1 MLFLPSQPIFSPL
14 THHRT
19 WGMQEWAAGDKEG
32 VPHPPPQFLDSH
44 EWALLGCQ
52 PWWGASAGSR
62 RSRNH
67 VLSHT
72 LTVAAWMEKYLRGE
86 TTVQRYGPLRNRK
99 AERSRQKQK
108 WRTMEVRKRKTIY
121 TSIAP
126 HGPQRTFMNTTSL
139 YPLDNS
145 SRLASQVLRGIP
157 ILQMRN

>member
-19 WGMQEWAAGDKEG
+19 WGMQEWAAGDKGG

-72 LTVAAWMEKYLRGE
+72 LTVAAWMEKYHCAALWP
-86 TTVQRYGPLRNRK
+86 T
-99 AERSRQKQK
+99 QKQEG
-108 WRTMEVRKRKTIY
+108 REVAAETEMENDG
-121 TSIAP
+121 S
-126 HGPQRTFMNTTSL
+126 
-139 YPLDNS
+139 
-145 SRLASQVLRGIP
+145 
-157 ILQMRN
+157 